1 MVVQQTVR
9 GLRWPS
15 LITYLSVVGFFAI
28 FSTTISKNPVLPLFS
43 SALGADEAMIGL
55 IAAVSPAA
63 GILFSFPVGVM
74 ADRIGPK
81 RLLTASAL
89 VFLSAPLLYLL
100 VADPLWLI
108 PVRFFH
114 GLATAILGPV
124 AAMIIFSRYPDRKGE
139 MNGLY
144 SSATLAGRTAAPLVG
159 GIVLSA
165 FAASTGLFPYRL
177 VYIAAFLAAI
187 PVLLLILRIDEGPE
201 EVRPAAKPV
210 SLRTFG
216 ESLASFGG
224 NRLLLSTALVEMAT
238 YFAFGIFETWLPLY
252 LVAAGTPE
260 YLIGLLFALQVLAIA
275 LSKPFFGAVSDRTG
289 RRTQIVLGLLAV
301 AACIAA
307 IPLSAA
313 APVVTAV
320 AVGFGLAVSLVT
332 VSTGAYVADI
342 AARQELGASV
352 GALSSIMDIGHA
364 SGPLVAGVV
373 IGAAGYTA
381 GFLAPALL
389 ASAVALLFVAAGR
402 REREGMVEGR

>member
-1 MVVQQTVR
+1 MVQQTIPGR
-9 GLRWPS
+9 RWPS
-15 LITYLSVVGFFAI
+15 LITYLSIVGFFAI

-81 RLLTASAL
+81 RLLTASGL

-139 MNGLY
+139 MSGLY
-144 SSATLAGRTAAPLVG
+144 SSATLAGRTAAPLIG

-165 FAASTGLFPYRL
+165 FAASTGLLTYRL
-177 VYIAAFLAAI
+177 VYLAAFLAAL
-187 PVLLLILRIDEGPE
+187 PVMVLILRIDDGTDA
-201 EVRPAAKPV
+201 RPAAKPL
-210 SLRTFG
+210 SLRDFG
-216 ESLASFGG
+216 ESLASFGK

-238 YFAFGIFETWLPLY
+238 YFAFGVFETWLPLY
-252 LVAAGTPE
+252 LVSAGTPE

-289 RRTQIVLGLLAV
+289 RRTQIVLGLLA
-301 AACIAA
+301 AGACIAA
-307 IPLSAA
+307 VPLSAA
-313 APVVTAV
+313 VPVVTAV

-332 VSTGAYVADI
+332 VATGAYVADI
-342 AARQELGASV
+342 AARHELGASV

-373 IGAAGYTA
+373 IGASGYAA
-381 GFLAPALL
+381 GFTAPAVL
-389 ASAVALLFVAAGR
+389 ACVVALLFVLAGR
-402 REREGMVEGR
+402 RERGGTVERR

>member
-1 MVVQQTVR
+1 MVQQTIPGR
-9 GLRWPS
+9 RWPS
-15 LITYLSVVGFFAI
+15 LITYLSIVGFFAI

-74 ADRIGPK
+74 ADRIGSK
-81 RLLTASAL
+81 RLLTASGF

-139 MNGLY
+139 MSGLY
-144 SSATLAGRTAAPLVG
+144 SSATLAGRTAAPLIG

-165 FAASTGLFPYRL
+165 FAASSGLLTYRL
-177 VYIAAFLAAI
+177 VYIAAFLAAL
-187 PVLLLILRIDEGPE
+187 PVMVLILRLDDGTDA
-201 EVRPAAKPV
+201 RPAAKSV
-210 SLRTFG
+210 SLRDFG
-216 ESLASFGG
+216 ESLASFGK

-238 YFAFGIFETWLPLY
+238 YFAFGVFETWLPLY
-252 LVAAGTPE
+252 LVSAGTPE

-289 RRTQIVLGLLAV
+289 RRTQIVLGLLA
-301 AACIAA
+301 AGACIAA
-307 IPLSAA
+307 VPLSAA

-332 VSTGAYVADI
+332 VATGAYVADI
-342 AARQELGASV
+342 AARHELGASV

-364 SGPLVAGVV
+364 SGPLVAGII
-373 IGAAGYTA
+373 IGASGYAA
-381 GFLAPALL
+381 GFTAPAVL
-389 ASAVALLFVAAGR
+389 ACGVALLFVLAGR
-402 REREGMVEGR
+402 RERDGSVEGR

>member
-1 MVVQQTVR
+1 MVVQQTVQGR
-9 GLRWPS
+9 RWPS
-15 LITYLSVVGFFAI
+15 LISYLSVVGFFAI

-74 ADRIGPK
+74 ADRLGPK

-124 AAMIIFSRYPDRKGE
+124 AAMMIFSRYPDRKGE

-159 GIVLSA
+159 GIILSV
-165 FAASTGLFPYRL
+165 FAASSGLLPYRL
-177 VYIAAFLAAI
+177 VYLAAFLASL
-187 PVLLLILRIDEGPE
+187 PVLVLVLRIEDGA
-201 EVRPAAKPV
+201 EVRPAAGGAV

-216 ESLASFGG
+216 ESLASFGK

-238 YFAFGIFETWLPLY
+238 YFAFGVFETWLPIY

-289 RRTQIVLGLLAV
+289 RRTQIVLGLIAV
-301 AACIAA
+301 AASIAA
-307 IPLSAA
+307 VPLSTA

-320 AVGFGLAVSLVT
+320 AVGFGLAISLVT

-364 SGPLVAGVV
+364 SGPLVAGIV
-373 IGAAGYTA
+373 IGAAGYA
-381 GFLAPALL
+381 VGFLAPALL

-402 REREGMVEGR
+402 REREGTVGGR